1 MSLSKNQLKL
11 ITSLGQKKYRQKHKL
26 FVAEGIKVVREF
38 LQSSFELHSLFT
50 TNNAFQGIPS
60 NKVFQISSAD
70 LHKISSLKTPN
81 KVLALFH
88 IPEEVDYSNSDLY
101 VALDSVNDPGNLG
114 TIIRLCDWFGIEH
127 LLCSKET
134 VDCFNSKVVQA
145 SMGSL
150 TRVSIHYL
158 DLIPTFQKLQK
169 LVFIADMDGENV
181 YTSELPSEGILV
193 LGNEANGVSVEIKNA
208 ANRVVSIPR
217 FGSLKET
224 ESLNVATATAVLL
237 IEFKRRS

>member
-50 TNNAFQGIPS
+50 TNNAFQAIPS

-193 LGNEANGVSVEIKNA
+193 LGNEANGVSVEIKKA
-208 ANRVVSIPR
+208 ADRVVSIPR

-237 IEFKRRS
+237 SEFKRRS